1 MSKNVEI
8 TMLDESSLNTI
19 RSIVAEEIRRYAE
32 EQAIAKA
39 ARPKARAE
47 LSAEEAAQYMTVD
60 EVAAV
65 TGYGVPSLRSM
76 ASKKFAPAGFPILPV
91 KVGLRSLYVRADVLA
106 SAKAQQF
113 AEQADGFIAT
123 PKQMPPTQTID
134 VTPEPAGALGA
145 TIQNAIAA
153 AKKPAT
159 KKAPATKQAAPVA
172 AKKTP
177 AAKKAP
183 VAAKK
188 TPAAKKATTTRR
200 KTA

>member
-8 TMLDESSLNTI
+8 TMLDESSLNAI
-19 RSIVAEEIRRYAE
+19 RSIIAEEIRRYAE
-32 EQAIAKA
+32 EQAAAKT
-39 ARPKARAE
+39 ARPKARVE

-76 ASKKFAPAGFPILPV
+76 ASKKMKPEAFPILPV

-106 SAKAQQF
+106 SAKTQQF
-113 AEQADGFIAT
+113 AEQANGFIAT
-123 PKQMPPTQTID
+123 PKQLPPTQTID

-145 TIQNAIAA
+145 TNQNAIAA
-153 AKKPAT
+153 AKKPAAKKAAT
-159 KKAPATKQAAPVA
+159 TTAAKKAPAPAG
-172 AKKTP
+172 KKAP

-188 TPAAKKATTTRR
+188 APAAKKAAAR
-200 KTA
+200 K